1 MKKRV
6 LAAALLL
13 LFLLSGCNFSF
24 GGEVPEE
31 NVSSPPNGEE
41 ARRESEEM
49 RGVWITYDELSVA
62 GEKDPQ
68 KAFAEKTETMFGKI
82 ADFGFNSVFVHVRA
96 FCDAFYKSSLYPW
109 SAYLTGTQGEDPGF
123 DPLAVMLEKAH
134 EKNLAFHAWINP
146 YRISN
151 ITDTAKLSK
160 NNPARVWLEAD
171 VYDRRVLTSSGLHF
185 NPASEDARRLIID
198 GVREI
203 IENYDVDGIHFDDY
217 FYPQADLFI
226 DEAEYNAYNEKG
238 GEMTQ
243 QEWRKENVNRL
254 IREVYRVIKAKNPK
268 ISFGI
273 SPSGNIEANEST
285 LFADVKTWA
294 AVEGYVDYLC
304 PQLYYGFENSV
315 CPFRETA
322 QAWSD
327 IVSPSVKLYAGLAAY
342 KCGKTEQGKNM
353 SEKAKNEWA
362 ENDDILSRQIESV
375 KICENYC
382 GFIMFSYDALF
393 SAKNQKNISKELKN
407 ITNLS

>member
-6 LAAALLL
+6 FAAVLLL

-31 NVSSPPNGEE
+31 KLPLQPNGEE
-41 ARRESEEM
+41 ALHESEEM

-68 KAFAEKTETMFGKI
+68 KAFAEKTEAMFGKI

-151 ITDTAKLSK
+151 VTDTAKLSK

-171 VYDRRVLTSSGLHF
+171 VYDRRVLTSAGLHF
-185 NPASEDARRLIID
+185 NPASEDVRRLIID

-203 IENYDVDGIHFDDY
+203 IENYAVDGIHFDDY

-238 GEMTQ
+238 GELTQ

-254 IREVYRVIKAKNPK
+254 IREVYRVIKTKNPK

-315 CPFRETA
+315 CPFGETA

-342 KCGKTEQGKNM
+342 KCGNTEQGKNM
-353 SEKAKNEWA
+353 SEKAKNEWV
-362 ENDDILSRQIESV
+362 ENDDVLSRQIEFV
-375 KICENYC
+375 KSCENYC

-393 SAKNQKNISKELKN
+393 SAKKQKNISKELKN
-407 ITNLS
+407 ITNLL